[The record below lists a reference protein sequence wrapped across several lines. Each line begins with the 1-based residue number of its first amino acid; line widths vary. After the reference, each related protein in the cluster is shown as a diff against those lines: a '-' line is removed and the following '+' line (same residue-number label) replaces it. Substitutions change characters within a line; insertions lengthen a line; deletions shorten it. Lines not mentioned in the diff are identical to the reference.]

1 MEAGDTVWWHPD
13 VVHGVEETH
22 SGPDASNVIY
32 VVAAPMCKQNARY
45 LVRQREAFRNGAR
58 PPDFEMEGCE
68 KEGRKRGSKRGEEQE
83 SGFGCVAGEE
93 DLSPLGKRQMGVAP
107 FMDRHLEGGGG
118 WGKKHL
124 LKECNKILF
133 G

>member
-1 MEAGDTVWWHPD
+1 
-13 VVHGVEETH
+13 VHGVEETH

-45 LVRQREAFRNGAR
+45 LVRQREAFRNGVR

-68 KEGRKRGSKRGEEQE
+68 KEGRGRGSKRGKEQDAVFE
-83 SGFGCVAGEE
+83 CVTGEG
-93 DLSPLGKRQMGVAP
+93 DLSPLGKRQMGVSP
-107 FMDRHLEGGGG
+107 WMDRHLEAGGT
-118 WGKKHL
+118 WGKKLL
-124 LKECNKILF
+124 LKECNEILF